1 MGTDRELQAV
11 PRASSVERALRVS
24 ASARL
29 WIVNIALSALIC
41 TLYLPHAPRPD
52 SLLGGAVLAIQLAS
66 SAVTLAI
73 APGILLLLAAWIVRW
88 PRALGLLSALVWSL
102 FQLALLV
109 DTRIYGLFRY
119 HFNGLVWN
127 VMTTPGADEAVHVDR
142 SEWLVVAAI
151 GVALCAAEAVAF
163 ALLVRRARTRRASG
177 ERAPRLTRPAWVWSV
192 VLVPVVLADKAVF
205 AHADVVRDR
214 KVLASSELFP
224 FYQRVTVK
232 RFLREHFGLE
242 LAEREEVELPDGDL
256 LLDYP
261 HAMPGLG
268 PQAQHTSIV
277 MVAVESLRGDMLAPA
292 TMPHLSELAQRGR
305 VFTDHL
311 SGGNATRFGL
321 FTLIYGLHGSYW
333 RPIYNEHR
341 SPVLVDAL
349 LAAGHEI
356 RVLTSASMDYP
367 EFRSTAWVRVED
379 AVEDRLPTQREGARD
394 DGVADRFEQWLAE
407 REPKERPFFAFVQ
420 LDAPHQS
427 YSFPSD
433 HEVFRPFA
441 PRVRYLDI
449 SSGAAP
455 GEVEQLF
462 NRYRNSV
469 HYVDSILARLYAAL
483 EASGAAE
490 HTLFL
495 VTGDHGQEFFENG
508 YFGHTSNF
516 TREQTHVPLVLI
528 GPGIEPGVETRPTS
542 HVDVPCTL
550 LELLGADPA
559 LRSQWTLGRS
569 LLDPDPGRRR
579 IVGGWDDAGLI
590 APGGIVYVPLES
602 YGGMLQGYD
611 AHWKPL
617 ADDLELIRAE
627 GPALLELALDCK
639 RFLR

>member
-1 MGTDRELQAV
+1 MGWHRQSPAQRDAR
-11 PRASSVERALRVS
+11 RWERSARVG

-29 WIVNIALSALIC
+29 WIANVVLAALTC

-52 SLLGGAVLAIQLAS
+52 SPLGWLVLAIQLGS
-66 SAVTLAI
+66 SAITLTF
-73 APGILLLLAAWIVRW
+73 APGLLLLVASWIVRW
-88 PRALGLLSALVWSL
+88 TRAFGLLAVLLWSV

-142 SEWLVVAAI
+142 SEWLIVA
-151 GVALCAAEAVAF
+151 GVGVLLCAAEAGAF
-163 ALLVRRARTRRASG
+163 AFFLGGARARVAG
-177 ERAPRLTRPAWVWSV
+177 GFLPPRLVRPAWMWAL
-192 VLVPVVLADKAVF
+192 VLLPIVLADKAVF

-214 KVLASSELFP
+214 KVLASSQLFP
-224 FYQRVTVK
+224 FYQRVTIK
-232 RFLREHFGLE
+232 RFLRERGWIQLE
-242 LAEREEVELPDGDL
+242 EREEVELPDGDL

-261 HAMPGLG
+261 HAMPVLG
-268 PQAQHTSIV
+268 PQAQSTSIV
-277 MVAVESLRGDMLAPA
+277 LVAVESLRGDMLAPE
-292 TMPHLSELAQRGR
+292 TMPRLSELAKRGR
-305 VFTDHL
+305 VFSDHL

-333 RPIYNEHR
+333 RPIYSEQH

-349 LAAGHEI
+349 LQAGHEI

-379 AVEDRLPTQREGARD
+379 CVEDRIPTQREGARD

-420 LDAPHQS
+420 LDAPHQA
-427 YSFPSD
+427 YNFPSD
-433 HEVFRPFA
+433 HELFKPFA

-483 EASGAAE
+483 EANGAAE

-516 TREQTHVPLVLI
+516 TREQTHVPLVLL
-528 GPGIEPGVETRPTS
+528 GPGIEPGVESRPTS
-542 HVDVPCTL
+542 HIDVPCTL

-559 LRSQWTLGRS
+559 LRSQWSLGRS
-569 LLDPDPGRRR
+569 LLDPDPERRR
-579 IVGGWDDAGLI
+579 IVSGWDDAGLI
-590 APGGIVYVPLES
+590 APGGIVYVPLQS

-617 ADDLELIRAE
+617 PDDLALIRAE

>member
-1 MGTDRELQAV
+1 MEREIQAQ
-11 PRASSVERALRVS
+11 PSASSLERSARLG

-29 WIVNIALSALIC
+29 WLANIALSALIC

-52 SLLGGAVLAIQLAS
+52 SLLGWLVLAIQLAS
-66 SAVTLAI
+66 SAVTLTI
-73 APGILLLLAAWIVRW
+73 APGLLMLLAAWIVRW
-88 PRALGLLSALVWSL
+88 PRALGFVSAFVWSL

-151 GVALCAAEAVAF
+151 GVGLCAAEAVAF
-163 ALLVRRARTRRASG
+163 ALLVRRARTRRAKG
-177 ERAPRLTRPAWVWSV
+177 ERAPRLTRPAWVWSL

-261 HAMPGLG
+261 HAMPALG

-394 DGVADRFEQWLAE
+394 DGVAERFEQWLAE

-420 LDAPHQS
+420 LDAPHQA

-469 HYVDSILARLYAAL
+469 HYVDSILARMYAAL

-516 TREQTHVPLVLI
+516 TREQTQVPLVLI
-528 GPGIEPGVETRPTS
+528 GPGIVPGIETRPTS
-542 HVDVPCTL
+542 HIDVPCTL

-569 LLDPDPGRRR
+569 LLDPDPERRR

-617 ADDLELIRAE
+617 PDDLALIRAE